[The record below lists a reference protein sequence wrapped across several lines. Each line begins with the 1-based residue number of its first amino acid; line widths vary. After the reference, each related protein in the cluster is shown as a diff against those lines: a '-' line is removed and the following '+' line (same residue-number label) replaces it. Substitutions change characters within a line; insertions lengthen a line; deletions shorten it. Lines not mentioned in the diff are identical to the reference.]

1 MDTIKKNVEE
11 IAVIVISGFRRL
23 FMPFFDKYSGFY
35 QYINYIFYFT
45 YAIVLFGIYHTT
57 PESIPLLR
65 NTILYIAVIILILR
79 FNQLSWNN
87 PKFAILGG
95 NKFSEFDRKLIFSLC
110 TFILFSHIVSE
121 AVANYAK
128 EHINRTIT
136 QPVSKTLIQP
146 IYQYIDTSG
155 AVDNIPALKNIVQ
168 GKKPDDNT
176 GSGAG
181 AGSGAGVGAGA
192 GGSSRMTV
200 PVDMSMLAPTNEI
213 QTVPTVIS
221 PPLESFSSTFSLFE
235 SSSSSPSSLNV
246 V

>member
-155 AVDNIPALKNIVQ
+155 AVDKIPALKNIVQ
-168 GKKPDDNT
+168 GKKQDDST
-176 GSGAG
+176 GAG
-181 AGSGAGVGAGA
+181 AGAGAGA
-192 GGSSRMTV
+192 GGSSKMTV

-213 QTVPTVIS
+213 QTGPTVIS

-235 SSSSSPSSLNV
+235 TSSPAYPNV

>member
-45 YAIVLFGIYHTT
+45 YGIVLFGIYHTT

-155 AVDNIPALKNIVQ
+155 AVDKIPALKNIVQ
-168 GKKPDDNT
+168 GKNRDG
-176 GSGAG
+176 GSGGGGDGDG
-181 AGSGAGVGAGA
+181 AGSGADDR
-192 GGSSRMTV
+192 GSSSEMTF
-200 PVDMSMLAPTNEI
+200 PGEMIPMLAPTNEI
-213 QTVPTVIS
+213 QTGPTVMS
-221 PPLESFSSTFSLFE
+221 QPVESFSSTFSLFE
-235 SSSSSPSSLNV
+235 TSSPSYPNV
-246 V
+246 A

>member
-181 AGSGAGVGAGA
+181 VGA

-213 QTVPTVIS
+213 QTGPTVIS